1 MNRFLQRSISK
12 PYIDKRQNKENIEKS
27 VINLND
33 NENIKGVIVIITM
46 HFSVADLEAWNFSL
60 QYFSLFA
67 IVSVK
72 AHIFAGLA
80 ANFFSAIV
88 RCLVGKPILPK
99 FIFLGLL
106 LPFCIGPSTSK

>member
-1 MNRFLQRSISK
+1 LDKSLSK
-12 PYIDKRQNKENIEKS
+12 IIVNKY
-27 VINLND
+27 D
-33 NENIKGVIVIITM
+33 NENIKGVIIIITM

-80 ANFFSAIV
+80 ANFFSAIES
-88 RCLVGKPILPK
+88 CLVGNPGIPE
-99 FIFLGLL
+99 LL
-106 LPFCIGPSTSK
+106 LPFPFPLGDLFPFPFGLPLTSK